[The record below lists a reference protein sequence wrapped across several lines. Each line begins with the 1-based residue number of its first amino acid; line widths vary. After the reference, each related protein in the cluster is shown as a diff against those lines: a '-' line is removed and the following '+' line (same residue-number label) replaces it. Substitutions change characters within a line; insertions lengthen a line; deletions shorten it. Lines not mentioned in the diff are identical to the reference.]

1 MARVEQETETYDLDL
16 RFAAVRRVA
25 IVPAYNE
32 QASVAGVVREI
43 RAVDPDVE
51 IVVVDDGSSDRTAAL
66 ARRAGAVVLQLPYNL
81 GIGGAM
87 QVGYK
92 YALEHGFDVAIQV
105 DGDGQHDPTEIARL
119 LDPLLEGRADMVVGS
134 RFLDDNGYRATI
146 GRMLGIRLFARL
158 VSLIVRQRVT
168 DTTSGFRAVNRHGI
182 ALFARDYPND
192 YPEVESTVLVFR
204 HRLRRVEVPV
214 RMRER
219 WAGQS
224 SITALGSVYYVLK
237 VTLALLVD
245 LFRSPRT
252 LPEDP

>member
-1 MARVEQETETYDLDL
+1 MARVEHQPLTFDLDL
-16 RFAAVRRVA
+16 RLAAVRRVA

-32 QASVAGVVREI
+32 QGSVAGVVREI
-43 RAVDPDVE
+43 RAVDPGMEV
-51 IVVVDDGSSDRTAAL
+51 VVVDDGSSDLTAPL

-87 QVGYK
+87 QAGYQ

-105 DGDGQHDPTEIARL
+105 DGDGQHDPAEIPRL
-119 LDPLLEGRADMVVGS
+119 IDHLLEGRADMVVGS
-134 RFLDDNGYRATI
+134 RFLDDNDYRATF
-146 GRMLGIRLFARL
+146 GRMLGIRLFARV
-158 VSLIVRQRVT
+158 VSAIVRQRVT

-192 YPEVESTVLVFR
+192 YPEVETTVLVFR
-204 HRLRRVEVPV
+204 HRLRRIEIPV

-219 WAGQS
+219 SAGRS
-224 SITALGSVYYVLK
+224 SITALASVYYVLK

-245 LFRSPRT
+245 LFRSQRT
-252 LPEDP
+252 FPEDA